1 MLQEYY
7 SVADS
12 VRIQVLLNHPDA
24 ERFERFCEQ
33 HGHKKSTLIARLVR
47 DHLDR
52 EGFAVQREFFKE
64 SIRNKES
71 VRK

>member
-1 MLQEYY
+1 
-7 SVADS
+7 VTDS
-12 VRIQVLLNHPDA
+12 VRIQVLLNRPDA

-52 EGFAVQREFFKE
+52 EGFAAQREFFKE
-64 SIRNKES
+64 N
-71 VRK
+71 VRKEESARK

>member
-1 MLQEYY
+1 M
-7 SVADS
+7 ADT
-12 VRIQVLLNHPDA
+12 VRIQVLLSHSDA
-24 ERFERFCEQ
+24 ERFERFCES

-52 EGFAVQREFFKE
+52 EGVAVQREFF
-64 SIRNKES
+64 NES